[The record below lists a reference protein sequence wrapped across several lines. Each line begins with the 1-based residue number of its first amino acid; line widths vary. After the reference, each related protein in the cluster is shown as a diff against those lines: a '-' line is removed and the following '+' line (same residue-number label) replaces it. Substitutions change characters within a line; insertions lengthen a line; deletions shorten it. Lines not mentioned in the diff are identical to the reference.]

1 VRRTIVIVLAGAA
14 VVLAAYL
21 HYRGDGRAARG
32 NADALRVL
40 YTYSSN
46 QEELLLPLIET
57 FNDQGH
63 ELAGRRIEIVGE
75 SVSSGEAEAKI
86 AAGKLRTTIWSPASS
101 LWGSLLDQQVDARWA
116 AGESPALV
124 RTPLVIALWKPEA
137 KALGWPR
144 KPIGFAQILD
154 LATSKR
160 GWADYGL
167 PTFGQFK
174 LGHTNPDFSTSGL
187 SFVTAEYYVAT
198 GKKEGLTVAD
208 VSRPRSAI
216 RFATC
221 SSQSSTTATPA
232 RSSSTS

>member
-1 VRRTIVIVLAGAA
+1 MIVLAGAA
-14 VVLAAYL
+14 VVSAAYL
-21 HYRGDGRAARG
+21 HYRDDGSATRG
-32 NADALRVL
+32 SADALPVL
-40 YTYSSN
+40 YASSSN
-46 QEELLLPLIET
+46 QEELLLPLIDT
-57 FNDQGH
+57 FNDEGH

-75 SVSSGEAEAKI
+75 SVSSGDAEAKI
-86 AAGKLRTTIWSPASS
+86 AATKLHPTIWSPASS
-101 LWGSLLDQQVDARWA
+101 LWGSLLNQQVDAGWA

-208 VSRPRSAI
+208 VVFPKVCDQVRSR
-216 RFATC
+216 
-221 SSQSSTTATPA
+221 SSTTGTPA
-232 RSSSTS
+232 RSSSTN